1 MADEQD
7 GLGSVGEVA
16 DPQPTATGATPQGAS
31 SDKGSGAGA
40 AEAGGAQVDVKSI
53 LEWQSKA
60 DKRLNDLYDK
70 ANRDRDVLGG
80 KIEKL
85 VETLQSTAQSTASVK
100 SRAEMDRAREDLK
113 KRYDAGEL
121 GGDELFGLL
130 DGLAGDLTTQQEAKA
145 KALADELAALKTTLN
160 TRLADLDPEYQA
172 HKDKVAVYIEKY
184 GMSREAAI
192 KLAKDTA
199 APSNPAAPALAGSVQ
214 QGMPSGEGTGTMTDG
229 QFAQVC
235 GLAGVDPTK
244 ITPKQRTDLIKKWSK

>member
-7 GLGSVGEVA
+7 GLGPVGSSA
-16 DPQPTATGATPQGAS
+16 DPQPTATGANPTGAS
-31 SDKGSGAGA
+31 SAATQGAGA
-40 AEAGGAQVDVKSI
+40 ADAGGAQVDVKSI
-53 LEWQSKA
+53 LDWQTKA

-85 VETLQSTAQSTASVK
+85 VETLQTTAQSTASVK

-199 APSNPAAPALAGSVQ
+199 APLNPSAPALAGSGQ
-214 QGMPSGEGTGTMTDG
+214 QGMSSGEGTGTMTDS

-235 GLAGVDPTK
+235 QLAGVDPSK
-244 ITPKQRTDLIKKWSK
+244 ITPAKKQNLIQKWSK